1 MIRLTKSELKDAI
14 VKAKEE
20 TGTLILAHTYQDPD
34 IIDIA
39 DITGDSFA
47 LSKAAANIHDKN
59 RVLLCGVRF
68 MADTV
73 KILSPEKEVVLSH
86 KSATCPMAEQIL
98 PERVRRFREENPDV
112 CVCAYINTSTELKA
126 ECDVCVTSS
135 TAVKIVSSL
144 PSDKVL
150 FIPDQNLGS
159 YVRQFVPNKEII
171 LWDGCCPTHHS
182 VSVKDV
188 QEAKAKHPNAKIAVH
203 PECRKDVVDLCDF
216 VGSTSEIITFC
227 KSCDDDV
234 IIATERGVCDKLS
247 RDYPER
253 GFYQLA
259 SDKLTCSNMKMTTLE
274 NVYKALIGEF
284 GDVIEID
291 EELRL
296 KAKRSID
303 NMLKYG
309 G

>member
-1 MIRLTKSELKDAI
+1 MNTSELKQAI
-14 VKAKEE
+14 MQAKKD
-20 TGTLILAHTYQDPD
+20 TGTLVLAHTYQDPD

-39 DITGDSFA
+39 DISGDSFA
-47 LSKAAANIHDKN
+47 LSKAAAKMPEVR

-73 KILSPEKEVVLSH
+73 KILSPEKEVILSH
-86 KSATCPMAEQIL
+86 RKATCPMAEQIS
-98 PERVRRFREENPDV
+98 PERVRAFRQENPDV

-144 PSDKVL
+144 PSKKVL

-159 YVRQFVPNKEII
+159 YVAKFVPEKEII

-188 QEAKAKHPNAKIAVH
+188 QDAKAKHPGAKIAVH
-203 PECRKDVVDLCDF
+203 PECRKEVVALCDF
-216 VGSTSEIITFC
+216 IGSTSEIINYC
-227 KSCDDDV
+227 KSVSDDV
-234 IIATERGVCDKLS
+234 VIATEKGVCDKLS

-253 GFYQLA
+253 GFFQLA
-259 SDKLTCSNMKMTTLE
+259 PTKLVCPNMKMTTLQ
-274 NVYKALIGEF
+274 NVYDAILGNF
-284 GDVIEID
+284 GDVIEIE